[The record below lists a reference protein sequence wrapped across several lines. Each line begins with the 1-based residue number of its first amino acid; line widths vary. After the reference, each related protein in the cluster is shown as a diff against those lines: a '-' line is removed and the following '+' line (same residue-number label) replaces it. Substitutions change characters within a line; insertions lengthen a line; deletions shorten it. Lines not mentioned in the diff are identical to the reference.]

1 MMQDDWAA
9 PPIGTVGEVEREDGA
24 SSGVLETE
32 RALGRG
38 AREAMRLGRSEAR
51 CKGNDL
57 AERIDTTASFIS
69 QVMAPLVRK
78 AWVES
83 EPGRNGGYLLNA
95 DLEDVSLLELIEAVE
110 GPSEND
116 RCVLR
121 GTPCPAVED
130 CALHD
135 PWTRARSALLRELAL
150 TSLSEIERSR
160 GVVDR

>member
-1 MMQDDWAA
+1 M
-9 PPIGTVGEVEREDGA
+9 R
-24 SSGVLETE
+24 LEIT
-32 RALGRG
+32 RKTDLALKAMIVLGRG
-38 AREAMRLGRSEAR
+38 EAR